1 MKMEN
6 MTMTGKNSSLVY
18 ISLLNFC
25 TIPLFLTGYHYQEM
39 EEQVT
44 EVEQDVILQNNELLL
59 HFSIHHKGLLALKN
73 EN

>member
-1 MKMEN
+1 
-6 MTMTGKNSSLVY
+6 
-18 ISLLNFC
+18 
-25 TIPLFLTGYHYQEM
+25 M

-44 EVEQDVILQNNELLL
+44 EVEQDVIHQNNELLL